1 VNWQMLRT
9 YPVDLSRYL
18 PDFLFQDETF
28 KAVLAACSTEHERQ
42 RLFLQ
47 EIGKQMYVPTATWG
61 LADWERIVGVTSQPS
76 DTYEARRNRILLKL
90 QSHQTSTQEFMS
102 RLATR
107 YVTNGKAT
115 LKERNSEYAF
125 DVDIDYANNT
135 TVDTD
140 GLLEAIETYKPAH
153 LAWLFTQHFHAGG
166 AVYAGAA
173 PNLNIKYEVKPAT
186 IHDAALSHARYV
198 GAAPTITKHYEVIP
212 TVVSDAS
219 TTGTRY
225 VGGAVLIG
233 KNYSVTQKEES

>member
-1 VNWQMLRT
+1 MSFLRNEPVN
-9 YPVDLSRYL
+9 LSRYL
-18 PDFLFQDETF
+18 PAFLLSD
-28 KAVLAACSTEHERQ
+28 KSLNAMLDSCSMEHEKQ
-42 RLFLQ
+42 RLLLDDISRQF
-47 EIGKQMYVPTATWG
+47 YVQTATWG
-61 LADWERIVGVTSQPS
+61 LGDWERIIDLKPDAG

-233 KNYSVTQKEES
+233 KNYSVTQKEEL